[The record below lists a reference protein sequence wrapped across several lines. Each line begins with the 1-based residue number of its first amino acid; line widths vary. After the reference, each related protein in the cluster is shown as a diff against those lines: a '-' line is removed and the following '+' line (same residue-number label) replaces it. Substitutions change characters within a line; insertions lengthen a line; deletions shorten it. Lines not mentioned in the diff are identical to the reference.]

1 MPTRL
6 HIFDFD
12 GTLFRSPEKPEGWVR
27 GWWSDPKSLAPPC
40 VPERPGAD
48 WWSASVVSAAKKSIA
63 DRNALTALVTGR
75 LAARFQDRVEE
86 LLGYAGLRFD
96 TVRLMPGGGSTEG
109 KKIRVFESLLTP
121 EIVEVEMWED
131 RPEHVGIFSD
141 FFSSKGVSVKMNLV
155 QRVTNEPLCVPTE
168 EIARTALR
176 RLLPSLTEGTDE
188 ADVLMRFLSKETKR
202 LGVAQHVYVV
212 GGAVRNFVMGLP
224 PKDIDVVIDA
234 LALKGKNAEW
244 LANQLARS
252 IPAQTVITVNQYGVA
267 ILTVKGQWELNGVD
281 MQGQT
286 IDIATARKESYGG
299 EAGKGYKPSDV
310 SSASIEVDLSRRE
323 FTFNTLMW
331 RLLDLESGP
340 GKAEVIDLTGL
351 GKKDLEQ
358 RLLRTPLDPDQTFSD
373 DPTRMLRAIKFVA
386 KYGFRIDDSVQTSI
400 RKNADKLRQ
409 MPWNAVGVILVNDI
423 LKGPAPRKS
432 VTLMHDLGL
441 GDVLKTMLS
450 DTPDFA
456 TMLSRS
462 LKDVEIELLLDLLD
476 LGWAFSPMVGFL
488 NPKRGLTKDE
498 QRKLREVLLANADS
512 PEFEK
517 VFLSALDKPPAN
529 TMKLS
534 NEFNLKPE
542 ERSQIVVLA
551 RQALLADPSLA
562 TKPAEL
568 DAAVMR
574 RLQKTAAPEEQVV
587 HTTALRRLLVSQARG

>member
-1 MPTRL
+1 
-6 HIFDFD
+6 
-12 GTLFRSPEKPEGWVR
+12 
-27 GWWSDPKSLAPPC
+27 
-40 VPERPGAD
+40 
-48 WWSASVVSAAKKSIA
+48 
-63 DRNALTALVTGR
+63 

-96 TVRLMPGGGSTEG
+96 TVRLMPGGGPNSTEG
-109 KKIRVFESLLTP
+109 RKLKVFESLLTP
-121 EIVEVEMWED
+121 KIVEVEMWED
-131 RPEHVGIFSD
+131 RSEHVDVFSD
-141 FFSSKGVSVKMNLV
+141 FFSSKGIAMKMNLV
-155 QRVTNEPLCVPTE
+155 QRVTNAPLCAPTE
-168 EIARTALR
+168 AVGRTALR
-176 RLLPSLTEGTDE
+176 RLLPSLTEAADE
-188 ADVLMRFLSKETKR
+188 ADVLMRFLSKEAKR

-234 LALKGKNAEW
+234 VALKGKNAEW

-267 ILTVKGQWELNGVD
+267 ILTVKGSWELNGVD

-299 EAGKGYKPSDV
+299 DAGKGYKPSDV

-386 KYGFRIDDSVQTSI
+386 KYGFKIDDSVQTSI

-409 MPWNAVGVILVNDI
+409 MPWNAVGVILANDI

-568 DAAVMR
+568 DAAVMA
-574 RLQKTAAPEEQVV
+574 RLQKLAPTEERVV
-587 HTTALRRLLVSQARG
+587 HTTALRRLLS